1 MKNGKNKYVNGK
13 DILNNLRERFKMI
26 IIFGINFNNLS
37 MIQLFMKVKILQ
49 IQIAQL
55 KMMFKLILKP

>member
-49 IQIAQL
+49 I
-55 KMMFKLILKP
+55 